1 MWCAG
6 LAILLAAPLLGQ
18 QQPVIRSTSQE
29 VLLDVIVRDK
39 KGRPVRD
46 LKAGEIQVRE
56 EGQVQTI
63 RAFRLVDRK
72 GAAAVE
78 EGAAATA
85 PGAPS
90 AASPKTP
97 NFARDIR
104 LVSLVFERLGV
115 DGRRLAKSAA
125 LDVLETEKD
134 SNVLFSVFRIDHNLR
149 VVQRFTNDHEAL
161 KKAVERAVGGTFS
174 DFAHDLDAANHAVD
188 TTNGSAGTSDQTA
201 QNQGP
206 TGPTQPVNSAG
217 LANEQIGQMMLD
229 MQQFDEMLSSEQQGR
244 ESIFPLLAIVKDQQ
258 KLPGRK
264 TVLYFSEGL
273 HIPNSLVEQFHSV
286 IGAAN
291 RASVSVYAIDARGL
305 LSASQN
311 QPSISMLQGALAS
324 SARQQRSRRGESNPI
339 TRDEIMAL
347 DRGLDSIRANTQ
359 TTLAELAEG
368 TGGFLIANTNDL
380 RVPLQKLTED
390 LESYYEVTYTPRI
403 DAYDGRFRKIA
414 VTVTRPDVKVQ
425 TRSGYYALPPDDN
438 RAVFPYEVPLLNALG
453 ATPLP
458 RGFEF
463 HAAALRF
470 RSVARG
476 TQFGLVI
483 QLPLSGITFAQN
495 KEEKTYLTHLSLLT
509 LVKNQAGGVVKRLTR
524 DVPFQGPLDKMEAFQ
539 RGTFTLTEY
548 FELPPGRYTLET
560 AIVDREGQRVS
571 ARKTVLVVGTAGPGL
586 DMSSMAL
593 VRRLD
598 PDKEAADAAD
608 PFRFEGGKITPSLI
622 GSVPGGKGASIA
634 MYFVVYPNAE
644 ATETPQL
651 TLEVLEDGKPLV
663 RVSPQ
668 LPAPDAQGRV
678 PYVAS
683 TSAEALKPGQ
693 YEIRAVVRQG
703 ANAREEHAFFTV
715 E

>member
-273 HIPNSLVEQFHSV
+273 HIPNSLVEQFHSL

-311 QPSISMLQGALAS
+311 QPQNIAALPLRADQCALLVVDIQEKLLPPIVNREPLIKNAQLLLRLAGILKLPVLATTQYAKGLGDTVPQIAELFPAKTHAFDKTEFGCFGNEAFCAATKSLPGSRSTLLLCGMETHICVMQTALGALANGYNVHVAS
-324 SARQQRSRRGESNPI
+324 DAVGSRAEWNWKVG
-339 TRDEIMAL
+339 L
-347 DRGLDSIRANTQ
+347 DR
-359 TTLAELAEG
+359 
-368 TGGFLIANTNDL
+368 
-380 RVPLQKLTED
+380 
-390 LESYYEVTYTPRI
+390 
-403 DAYDGRFRKIA
+403 
-414 VTVTRPDVKVQ
+414 
-425 TRSGYYALPPDDN
+425 
-438 RAVFPYEVPLLNALG
+438 
-453 ATPLP
+453 
-458 RGFEF
+458 
-463 HAAALRF
+463 
-470 RSVARG
+470 
-476 TQFGLVI
+476 
-483 QLPLSGITFAQN
+483 
-495 KEEKTYLTHLSLLT
+495 
-509 LVKNQAGGVVKRLTR
+509 
-524 DVPFQGPLDKMEAFQ
+524 M
-539 RGTFTLTEY
+539 
-548 FELPPGRYTLET
+548 
-560 AIVDREGQRVS
+560 
-571 ARKTVLVVGTAGPGL
+571 
-586 DMSSMAL
+586 
-593 VRRLD
+593 
-598 PDKEAADAAD
+598 KEA
-608 PFRFEGGKITPSLI
+608 
-622 GSVPGGKGASIA
+622 GAVISS
-634 MYFVVYPNAE
+634 
-644 ATETPQL
+644 TETILYELMGGSGTPIFKQM
-651 TLEVLEDGKPLV
+651 
-663 RVSPQ
+663 
-668 LPAPDAQGRV
+668 LP
-678 PYVAS
+678 Y
-683 TSAEALKPGQ
+683 LK
-693 YEIRAVVRQG
+693 A
-703 ANAREEHAFFTV
+703 
-715 E
+715 